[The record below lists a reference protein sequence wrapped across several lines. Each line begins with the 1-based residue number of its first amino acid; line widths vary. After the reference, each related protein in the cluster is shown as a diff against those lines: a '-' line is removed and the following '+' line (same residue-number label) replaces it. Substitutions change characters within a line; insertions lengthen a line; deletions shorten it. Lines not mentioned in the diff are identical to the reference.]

1 MHSIRPQ
8 MSLRAWLNTL
18 SDLVPSPLTA
28 MLAVISIGIVIAV
41 AIGTATRGR
50 LTASGP
56 IELICAFVLAAVAT
70 AEASRPAR
78 SERLRRRTHRPGVSD
93 DDQYAPVHRRQLG

>member
-1 MHSIRPQ
+1 MNFIRPQ
-8 MSLRAWLNTL
+8 MSVRAWLSTL

-28 MLAVISIGIVIAV
+28 LLALISIAIVIAV
-41 AIGTATRGR
+41 ATVTVTRGQ
-50 LTASGP
+50 LPASGP

-78 SERLRRRTHRPGVSD
+78 SDRVRRRTHRPGLSE
-93 DDQYAPVHRRQLG
+93 DDQYASVRRRPLG